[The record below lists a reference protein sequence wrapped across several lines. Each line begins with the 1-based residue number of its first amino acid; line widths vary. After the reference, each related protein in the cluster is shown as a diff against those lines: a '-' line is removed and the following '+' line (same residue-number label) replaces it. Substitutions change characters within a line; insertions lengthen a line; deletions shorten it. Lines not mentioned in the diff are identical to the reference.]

1 MKYKV
6 NHKGATTGAVS
17 GKYIAYQKDVV
28 VECEKDDLKHLGDDV
43 SQVEEEKKSSKKST
57 KKASVKVDVSA

>member
-43 SQVEEEKKSSKKST
+43 SQVDEKKKST
-57 KKASVKVDVSA
+57 KKASVKVDVSV